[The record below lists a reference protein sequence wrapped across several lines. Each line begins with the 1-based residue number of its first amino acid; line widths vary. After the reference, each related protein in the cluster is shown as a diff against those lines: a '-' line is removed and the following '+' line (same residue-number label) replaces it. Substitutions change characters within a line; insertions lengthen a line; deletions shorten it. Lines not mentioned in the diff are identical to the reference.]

1 MLYRPRAYSKDDIFV
16 NIFSQG
22 TDCIFV
28 GKKLIYPPITVDPMT
43 LFFEAKTN
51 RGMSRVLMKSDRCH
65 LYELAPFL
73 KCQYDRQSHQLAHA
87 PVRRLSGRTLATRE
101 SLIKQ

>member
-1 MLYRPRAYSKDDIFV
+1 M
-16 NIFSQG
+16 
-22 TDCIFV
+22 

-73 KCQYDRQSHQLAHA
+73 KCQYDRGQSHQLAHA
-87 PVRRLSGRTLATRE
+87 PVRRLSGRTFGHTRE
-101 SLIKQ
+101 FD